1 MKSKTAD
8 GAKQHSI
15 GGISAA
21 SNNGLQKRFIS
32 RYKRAMYRN
41 LLSNATFARHNPQYS
56 RE

>member
-21 SNNGLQKRFIS
+21 SNNGLQERFIS
-32 RYKRAMYRN
+32 RYKQAMYRN